1 VKKTLKK
8 KKEKQW
14 QESKQE
20 RMQLLERQRVLVA
33 LLQLKSLQ
41 TLSQS

>member
-20 RMQLLERQRVLVA
+20 RMQLLARQRVLLA